1 MTQQFGLRG
10 RHEHHQMKLEDFLL
24 ERDDDGNEFLMFAE
38 DLTKT
43 RQGGLNVKQ
52 RLAKPKMFAAGDE
65 ERCPIK
71 LFKLYLEK
79 RPTEIKTSGPFY
91 LSVIDKPVSS
101 VWYKKTPMGK
111 NTIDTIMR
119 NMKENLPLKDLC
131 PEKKITN
138 HSAKKTVVNCSKVPV
153 CQSAK

>member
-1 MTQQFGLRG
+1 
-10 RHEHHQMKLEDFLL
+10 
-24 ERDDDGNEFLMFAE
+24 MFAE
-38 DLTKT
+38 GLTKT
-43 RQGGLNVKQ
+43 RQGGLNVKP
-52 RLAKPKMFAAGDE
+52 RLVKRKMFATGDE

-71 LFKLYLEK
+71 FFKLYLEK

-138 HSAKKTVVNCSKVPV
+138 HKRQENRCQLFKSSGVPK
-153 CQSAK
+153 CEIKHA